1 MGSITS
7 FENTAWKVSKYGVFS
22 SPYIPVFGL
31 NKGKY
36 GPEKTH
42 SIFGHFSHSEIYA
55 FGKKKIAELISEQ
68 QINVS
73 GYFESGKI

>member
-42 SIFGHFSHSEIYA
+42 SVFGHFSHSENLC
-55 FGKKKIAELISEQ
+55 FWKKK
-68 QINVS
+68 
-73 GYFESGKI
+73 